1 MLFQEDQLLSTRH
14 CINCGRPNDGTAML
28 LLLHQEL
35 NAQNVGLKGHGFF
48 TCSYGFIGTV
58 RWHMIR
64 VGLLSHGLIL
74 MTVSILQVLGMISTY
89 SVIVIQSQA

>member
-1 MLFQEDQLLSTRH
+1 MKVGMSLRIRFEEEQSLGVRLTTGDRSE
-14 CINCGRPNDGTAML
+14 GTEML

-58 RWHMIR
+58 SWQAY
-64 VGLLSHGLIL
+64 S
-74 MTVSILQVLGMISTY
+74 QVHEPNEY
-89 SVIVIQSQA
+89 F

>member
-1 MLFQEDQLLSTRH
+1 MKVGMSLRIRFEEEQSLGVRLTTGDRSE
-14 CINCGRPNDGTAML
+14 GTDML

-58 RWHMIR
+58 SWHA
-64 VGLLSHGLIL
+64 LSQIHEPNK
-74 MTVSILQVLGMISTY
+74 Y
-89 SVIVIQSQA
+89 F